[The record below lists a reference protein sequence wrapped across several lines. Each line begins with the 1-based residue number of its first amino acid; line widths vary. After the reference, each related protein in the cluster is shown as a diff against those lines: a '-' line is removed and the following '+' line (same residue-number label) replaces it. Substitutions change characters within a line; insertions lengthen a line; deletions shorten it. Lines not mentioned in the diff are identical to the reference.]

1 MQIKRFVLDRRVV
14 SSTCDS
20 LFEFHKVVQRLLLF
34 MNAAVLLILYVRFCL
49 LETFV
54 VIDAVHSTICW
65 NLFIFL
71 QAICIE
77 WRIFLFFIVVWLL
90 KNKNWYYVIN
100 ENWIKESNQNF
111 ALFFLPF
118 RQISDHASEIPCLIK
133 DSLCWLAILPKH
145 IPPFWLQVRRS
156 NHVDCENEMDDI
168 KVYFLEWMKQISLIK
183 IKYEAMRTFMKF
195 VKQIKRTLQGFSNH
209 IV

>member
-1 MQIKRFVLDRRVV
+1 MFRLCACIEFVYRSRDRERNSWYSSTQTLLSLMQIERSVLDRRVV

-34 MNAAVLLILYVRFCL
+34 MNAAVLLILYVGFCL

-90 KNKNWYYVIN
+90 EKKNRYYVIN
-100 ENWIKESNQNF
+100 GNWINESNRN
-111 ALFFLPF
+111 LCTFFLTFSSNF
-118 RQISDHASEIPCLIK
+118 RPCK
-133 DSLCWLAILPKH
+133 RDSMVDNGLSLLVGDPPRTYSTILTPS
-145 IPPFWLQVRRS
+145 PPVESRGL
-156 NHVDCENEMDDI
+156 
-168 KVYFLEWMKQISLIK
+168 
-183 IKYEAMRTFMKF
+183 
-195 VKQIKRTLQGFSNH
+195 
-209 IV
+209 